1 MSIVAA
7 AAGSCSRG
15 RGRHIS
21 APVDKMIYSFYF
33 SSRKILQVR
42 ILIFVGS
49 ANLCT
54 FERGAC
60 CNLASN
66 RGGCLA
72 ATQAYVEEY
81 PMLADLQEPLLN
93 LHRRY

>member
-21 APVDKMIYSFYF
+21 ALVDKMIYSYF
-33 SSRKILQVR
+33 SLRKILQVR

-54 FERGAC
+54 YERGAC

-81 PMLADLQEPLLN
+81 PMLADLHEPLLN

>member
-1 MSIVAA
+1 
-7 AAGSCSRG
+7 
-15 RGRHIS
+15 
-21 APVDKMIYSFYF
+21 
-33 SSRKILQVR
+33 
-42 ILIFVGS
+42 
-49 ANLCT
+49 LCT
-54 FERGAC
+54 YERGAC

-81 PMLADLQEPLLN
+81 PMLADLHEPLLN